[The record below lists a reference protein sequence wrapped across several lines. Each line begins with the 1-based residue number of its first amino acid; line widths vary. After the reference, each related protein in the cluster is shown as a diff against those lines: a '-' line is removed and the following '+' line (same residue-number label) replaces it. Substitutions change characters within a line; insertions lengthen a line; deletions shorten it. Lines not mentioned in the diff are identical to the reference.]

1 MRILHTIQGLSAKS
15 GGTSTSTYD
24 LLTAMRRI
32 GCDVDLMTLRSSDL
46 MGNGESWIR
55 ALPNDSIS
63 SYGYSRNVNKFLS
76 QTDYDLYHTNGLWL
90 YSNHLTCKIAR
101 DKDKPYVITP
111 HGMLYPLALKRSYW
125 KKWPLLQL
133 WFKKDILQASCIHV
147 TSMPELKYVRLF
159 GYKGPVAVI
168 ANPVSWPDYINTIA
182 RENSKVR
189 FGFLGRLHPV
199 KKVENIFYAASLLD
213 RADFEIRII
222 GSGDSDYEYFLK
234 QEVDR
239 LRLSNVRFC
248 GFVTGR
254 EKYEMLAGLS
264 ALFVPSDFEN
274 FGMIVPEALSVG
286 TPVMASLET
295 PWEELNIHKCG
306 WWCDR
311 SPQNIAQVMI
321 EILNMSQTDLD
332 AMGERGRQL
341 VADHYTALKI
351 AEKMECLYQW
361 IYSSGI
367 CPDFVYKS

>member
-55 ALPNDSIS
+55 ALPNDSLS

-311 SPQNIAQVMI
+311 SPQKIAQVMT
-321 EILNMSQTDLD
+321 EILNMSKPEQT
-332 AMGERGRQL
+332 AMGVRGKQL
-341 VADHYTALKI
+341 VANSYTAQKV
-351 AEKMECLYQW
+351 AKKMRLLYEW
-361 IYSSGI
+361 IVLRGI
-367 CPDFVYKS
+367 KPNFIYE

>member
-222 GSGDSDYEYFLK
+222 GSGDSDYEYF
-234 QEVDR
+234 
-239 LRLSNVRFC
+239 
-248 GFVTGR
+248 
-254 EKYEMLAGLS
+254 
-264 ALFVPSDFEN
+264 
-274 FGMIVPEALSVG
+274 
-286 TPVMASLET
+286 
-295 PWEELNIHKCG
+295 
-306 WWCDR
+306 
-311 SPQNIAQVMI
+311 
-321 EILNMSQTDLD
+321 
-332 AMGERGRQL
+332 
-341 VADHYTALKI
+341 
-351 AEKMECLYQW
+351 
-361 IYSSGI
+361 
-367 CPDFVYKS
+367 